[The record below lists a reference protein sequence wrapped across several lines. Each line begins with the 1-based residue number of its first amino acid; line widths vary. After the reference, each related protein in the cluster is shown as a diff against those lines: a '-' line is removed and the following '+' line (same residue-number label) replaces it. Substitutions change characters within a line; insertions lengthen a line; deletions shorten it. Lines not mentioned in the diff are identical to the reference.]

1 MNYIQNIF
9 PTEGEEQGVYGH
21 YYSYSSENAGSTAGG
36 IPGTSSNDETDY
48 MFPDASSTTGNV
60 EIEEIDY
67 MPNERITNTEFEVG
81 AVIPEESSK
90 VLSLGRL

>member
-1 MNYIQNIF
+1 
-9 PTEGEEQGVYGH
+9 
-21 YYSYSSENAGSTAGG
+21 
-36 IPGTSSNDETDY
+36 

-81 AVIPEESSK
+81 AVIPEESSISI
-90 VLSLGRL
+90 VLRRL